1 MPILLTLGLWLAL
14 LGLAARWPALD
25 HRRVRTLVLFG
36 VLTIIG
42 LSGFWQG
49 VLHAVWSGDQLP
61 LLGPAAAFASVWL
74 LVLPPLWQ
82 RRLNRTRLAASLLTG
97 LLAMAVIGT
106 VLDLAHLVFSR
117 FSLGSGFLAIM
128 LMTSI
133 IAALVLTGFA
143 LERWISDEYFPWEYT
158 AWCVGLLIIA
168 QPTHPLLLQ
177 INPAGDHG
185 LWTLGIL
192 MAMIGCL
199 VQSQRSHF
207 PLIWIGGALAIPIS
221 AGIAVVA

>member
-1 MPILLTLGLWLAL
+1 MHILLTLGLWLAL

-25 HRRVRTLVLFG
+25 RRRVRMLILLSIV
-36 VLTIIG
+36 TIISG
-42 LSGFWQG
+42 SGFWQG
-49 VLHAVWSGDQLP
+49 IIHAIWSGDELY

-82 RRLNRTRLAASLLTG
+82 RRLDRTRLASSLLTG

-117 FSLGSGFLAIM
+117 FSLGGGFLAIM

-158 AWCVGLLIIA
+158 AWCAGLLIIA
-168 QPTHPLLLQ
+168 QPAQPMLLQ

-185 LWTLGIL
+185 LWTLAIL
-192 MAMIGCL
+192 LAVIGCL
-199 VQSQRSHF
+199 VQSQRSHS
-207 PLIWIGGALAIPIS
+207 PLIWIGGALVIPMS
-221 AGIAVVA
+221 VGIAVVA